1 MFSCQINI
9 GASGKESA
17 CQGDI
22 RGMGSILGSGESPW
36 YRKWQDAPVFL
47 TGKIPWIE
55 ESGGLQS
62 MGPQRVGHDFV
73 TEQQQM

>member
-9 GASGKESA
+9 GANGKESV

-22 RGMGSILGSGESPW
+22 RCMDSILGSRGSPW
-36 YRKWQDAPVFL
+36 YRKWQHVPVFL

-55 ESGGLQS
+55 ESGGLQP
-62 MGPQRVGHDFV
+62 MGLQRVRRD
-73 TEQQQM
+73 